1 MLNQLKA
8 EFNKTQT
15 ENGAIAYRSTLSE
28 CLDLFSVCGALRNA
42 DKAEILQK
50 FMRAYAEDPDTAI
63 RILFY
68 ARDVRNGL
76 GERRFFRTILHHL
89 ADHAPNSVQKNLSRI
104 PEYGRYDDLLELL
117 DTQCEEELK
126 MYIQK
131 QLYAD
136 LMNLWEG
143 GNVSLLAK
151 WLPSV
156 NASGS
161 REKGKKICKL
171 LGMKEASYRTFLS
184 LLRKRID
191 ITETHLCQK
200 DYTFDYENLPFK
212 ALLQYRNTFLRHDKE
227 RYEKYL
233 CDVMENKKKMN
244 AATLYPYE
252 LVRNAV
258 AAEEPS
264 ELPQLAI
271 DAAWKSLPD
280 YTDGRNALAVIDGS
294 ASMHHGNDKLRPID
308 VAVSLGLYFAERN
321 SGEFKNHFI
330 TFSSTP
336 RLIEIHGST
345 LKEKAEYCMSYNEV
359 ANTNLSAVF
368 DLILRTAIKHRLPQ
382 SEMPELIY
390 IISDMEFDEGVD
402 PKKTPLEAAKA
413 NYRRY
418 GYKLPQ
424 IVYWAVSARNEHFP
438 IEMNENGIAI
448 FSGATPTLFR
458 HAMSCDTTPLSMM
471 EHVLSKYD
479 HIRA

>member
-1 MLNQLKA
+1 MLNQLKTEA
-8 EFNKTQT
+8 NLTQT
-15 ENGAIAYRSTLSE
+15 ENGAVAYRSTLSE
-28 CLDLFSVCGALRNA
+28 CLDLFSVCGALRHTENT
-42 DKAEILQK
+42 EILQK

-76 GERRFFRTILHHL
+76 GERRFFRTVLHHL
-89 ADHAPNSVQKNLSRI
+89 ADHAPNSVRKNLSRI

-126 MYIQK
+126 MYIRK

-156 NASGS
+156 NSSGS

-171 LGMKEASYRTFLS
+171 LEMKESNYRTFLS
-184 LLRKRID
+184 MLRARID

-200 DYTFDYENLPFK
+200 DYTFDYENLPSK
-212 ALLQYRNTFLRHDKE
+212 ASLQYRQAFLRHDKE

-252 LVRNAV
+252 LVRNAI
-258 AAEEPS
+258 ETNQPNDD
-264 ELPQLAI
+264 LRPAI

-294 ASMHHGNDKLRPID
+294 RSMYIGNNKPLPIE

-321 SGEFKNHFI
+321 KGNFANHFI

-345 LKEKAEYCMSYNEV
+345 LKEKVNYCMSYNEIS
-359 ANTNLSAVF
+359 NTNLSAVF
-368 DLILRTAIKHRLPQ
+368 DLILQTAVKHHIPQ

-390 IISDMEFDEGVD
+390 IISDMEFDQSVD
-402 PKKTPLEAAKA
+402 IGKTPLQTAKA
-413 NYRRY
+413 NYNRH

-424 IVYWAVSARNEHFP
+424 VVYWNVSARNEQFP
-438 IEMNENGIAI
+438 VEMNEKGVAL
-448 FSGATPTLFR
+448 FSGASPALFR
-458 HAMSCDTTPLSMM
+458 QAMSCNITPLSMM
-471 EHVLSKYD
+471 EHVLSRYD